1 MDQYIFIIII
11 KGMYALSG
19 VGVNG
24 PVYMD
29 LMDQAREL
37 QHQVQYTLYDTEL
50 YYVVWYCT
58 VLRCIILYYSATV
71 LYLCTVLNYIVLR
84 YILL

>member
-1 MDQYIFIIII
+1 MYQYIIIIKGMYALSRVVSMDQYIIII

-24 PVYMD
+24 PVFMD

-37 QHQVQYTLYDTEL
+37 PHQVQY
-50 YYVVWYCT
+50 WSM
-58 VLRCIILYYSATV
+58 ILYTA
-71 LYLCTVLNYIVLR
+71 L
-84 YILL
+84 

>member
-1 MDQYIFIIII
+1 MDQYIIII

-24 PVYMD
+24 PVFMD

-37 QHQVQYTLYDTEL
+37 PHQVQY
-50 YYVVWYCT
+50 WSM
-58 VLRCIILYYSATV
+58 ILYTA
-71 LYLCTVLNYIVLR
+71 LQ
-84 YILL
+84 

>member
-1 MDQYIFIIII
+1 MGLLSRDQCIMIKGLGMDQYIIIII
-11 KGMYALSG
+11 QGMYALSG

-37 QHQVQYTLYDTEL
+37 QHQVQYT
-50 YYVVWYCT
+50 
-58 VLRCIILYYSATV
+58 
-71 LYLCTVLNYIVLR
+71 
-84 YILL
+84 

>member
-1 MDQYIFIIII
+1 MDQCIIIKGLGMDQYIIIIII

-37 QHQVQYTLYDTEL
+37 QHQVQY
-50 YYVVWYCT
+50 
-58 VLRCIILYYSATV
+58 A
-71 LYLCTVLNYIVLR
+71 
-84 YILL
+84 